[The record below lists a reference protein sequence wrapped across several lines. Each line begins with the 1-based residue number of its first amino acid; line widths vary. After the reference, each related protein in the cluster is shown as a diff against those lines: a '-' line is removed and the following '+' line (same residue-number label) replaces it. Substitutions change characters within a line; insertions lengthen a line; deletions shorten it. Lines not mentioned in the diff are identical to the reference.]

1 MAKQA
6 DVYTLTGKYQLRI
19 IKMEPTEK
27 EVAEAQ
33 MNDVF
38 PALARLEK
46 SVSENKESIKELFSD
61 NTLAEEVD
69 KIKTALIKH
78 GIITP

>member
-1 MAKQA
+1 MDKQA
-6 DVYTLTGKYQLRI
+6 DVYTLTGLYQLRN

-46 SVSENKESIKELFSD
+46 SVSDNKESIQELFRD
-61 NTLAEEVD
+61 NSLAEEID

-78 GIITP
+78 GILTP

>member
-38 PALARLEK
+38 PTLARLEK

-69 KIKTALIKH
+69 KIKTALVKH
-78 GIITP
+78 GILTP

>member
-1 MAKQA
+1 MDKQA
-6 DVYTLTGKYQLRI
+6 DVYTLTGLYQLRN

-46 SVSENKESIKELFSD
+46 SVSDNKESIQELFSD
-61 NTLAEEVD
+61 NSLAEEID

-78 GIITP
+78 GILTP

>member
-6 DVYTLTGKYQLRI
+6 DVYTLTGLYQLRN

-46 SVSENKESIKELFSD
+46 SVSDNKESIQELFSD
-61 NTLAEEVD
+61 NSLAEEID

>member
-6 DVYTLTGKYQLRI
+6 DVYTLTGLYQLRN

-46 SVSENKESIKELFSD
+46 SVSDNKESIQELFSD
-61 NTLAEEVD
+61 NSLAEEIH

-78 GIITP
+78 GILTP

>member
-6 DVYTLTGKYQLRI
+6 DVYTLTGLYQLRN

-46 SVSENKESIKELFSD
+46 SVSDNKESIQELFSD
-61 NTLAEEVD
+61 NSLAEEID
-69 KIKTALIKH
+69 KIKKALISH

>member
-6 DVYTLTGKYQLRI
+6 DVYTLTGLYQLRN

-46 SVSENKESIKELFSD
+46 SVSENKVSIKELFSD

-69 KIKTALIKH
+69 KIKTALVKH
-78 GIITP
+78 GIMTP

>member
-1 MAKQA
+1 
-6 DVYTLTGKYQLRI
+6 
-19 IKMEPTEK
+19 MEPTEK

-46 SVSENKESIKELFSD
+46 SVSDNKESIQELFSD
-61 NTLAEEVD
+61 NSIAEEID
-69 KIKTALIKH
+69 KIKKALISH

>member
-1 MAKQA
+1 MAKRA
-6 DVYTLTGKYQLRI
+6 DVYTLTGLYQLRN

-33 MNDVF
+33 INDVF

-46 SVSENKESIKELFSD
+46 SVSDNKESIKELFSD
-61 NTLAEEVD
+61 NSLAEEID

-78 GIITP
+78 GIMTP

>member
-6 DVYTLTGKYQLRI
+6 DVYTLTGLYQLRN

-46 SVSENKESIKELFSD
+46 SVSDNKESIKELFSD
-61 NTLAEEVD
+61 NSLAEEID
-69 KIKTALIKH
+69 KIKKALISH

>member
-1 MAKQA
+1 MEKQA

-46 SVSENKESIKELFSD
+46 SVSDNKESIQELFSD
-61 NTLAEEVD
+61 NSLAEEID

-78 GIITP
+78 GIMTP

>member
-1 MAKQA
+1 MEKQA
-6 DVYTLTGKYQLRI
+6 DVYTLTGLYQLRN

-46 SVSENKESIKELFSD
+46 SVSDNKESIQELFSD
-61 NTLAEEVD
+61 NSLAEEID
-69 KIKTALIKH
+69 KIKKALISH

>member
-6 DVYTLTGKYQLRI
+6 DVYTLTGLYQLRN

-33 MNDVF
+33 INDVF

-46 SVSENKESIKELFSD
+46 SVSDNKESIQELFSD
-61 NTLAEEVD
+61 NSLAEEID

-78 GIITP
+78 GIMTP

>member
-1 MAKQA
+1 MEKQA
-6 DVYTLTGKYQLRI
+6 DVYTLTGLYQLRN

-46 SVSENKESIKELFSD
+46 SVSDNKESIQELFSD
-61 NTLAEEVD
+61 NSLAEEID
-69 KIKTALIKH
+69 KIKAALIQH
-78 GIITP
+78 GIMTP

>member
-6 DVYTLTGKYQLRI
+6 DVYTLTGLYQLRN

-33 MNDVF
+33 MNDVL

-46 SVSENKESIKELFSD
+46 SVSDNKESIQELFSD
-61 NTLAEEVD
+61 NSLAEEID

-78 GIITP
+78 GILTP

>member
-6 DVYTLTGKYQLRI
+6 DVYTLTGLYQLRN

-46 SVSENKESIKELFSD
+46 SVSDNKESIQELFSD
-61 NTLAEEVD
+61 NSLAEEID

-78 GIITP
+78 GILTP

>member
-1 MAKQA
+1 
-6 DVYTLTGKYQLRI
+6 
-19 IKMEPTEK
+19 MEPTEQ

-46 SVSENKESIKELFSD
+46 SVSDNKESIHELFSD
-61 NTLAEEVD
+61 PTLRNHTEEID
-69 KIKTALIKH
+69 KIKSLLQRH
-78 GIITP
+78 GIV

>member
-1 MAKQA
+1 
-6 DVYTLTGKYQLRI
+6 
-19 IKMEPTEK
+19 MEPTEK

-46 SVSENKESIKELFSD
+46 SVSDNKESIRELYTD
-61 NTLAEEVD
+61 DTLRELSEEVN
-69 KIKTALIKH
+69 KIKTALQNH
-78 GIITP
+78 GILPRG

>member
-1 MAKQA
+1 
-6 DVYTLTGKYQLRI
+6 
-19 IKMEPTEK
+19 
-27 EVAEAQ
+27 

-46 SVSENKESIKELFSD
+46 SVSDNKESIQELFSD
-61 NTLAEEVD
+61 NSLAEEID

-78 GIITP
+78 GILTP

>member
-1 MAKQA
+1 MEKQA
-6 DVYTLTGKYQLRI
+6 DVYTLTGLYQLRN

-46 SVSENKESIKELFSD
+46 SVSDNKESIQELFSD

>member
-1 MAKQA
+1 
-6 DVYTLTGKYQLRI
+6 
-19 IKMEPTEK
+19 MEPTEH

-46 SVSENKESIKELFSD
+46 SVSDNKESIRELFSD
-61 NTLAEEVD
+61 PTLREHTEEID
-69 KIKTALIKH
+69 KIKTALQKH
-78 GIITP
+78 GIIL

>member
-6 DVYTLTGKYQLRI
+6 DVYTLTGLYQLRN

-46 SVSENKESIKELFSD
+46 SVSENKESIQELFND

>member
-46 SVSENKESIKELFSD
+46 SVSENKESIQELFND

-78 GIITP
+78 GILTP

>member
-1 MAKQA
+1 MEKQA

-38 PALARLEK
+38 PTLARLEK

>member
-6 DVYTLTGKYQLRI
+6 DVYTLTGLYQLRN

-46 SVSENKESIKELFSD
+46 SVSENKESIQELIND

-78 GIITP
+78 GILTP

>member
-1 MAKQA
+1 
-6 DVYTLTGKYQLRI
+6 
-19 IKMEPTEK
+19 MEPTEK

-46 SVSENKESIKELFSD
+46 SVSDNKESIGELFSD
-61 NTLAEEVD
+61 PTLRNHTEEID
-69 KIKTALIKH
+69 KIKEALQKH
-78 GIITP
+78 GILPGG